1 MAGPL
6 YPDVPIAPGVPPV
19 LRLLDQQEQPEP
31 QLQSDSKEI
40 DRLAASQWGI
50 FTQGGR
56 PIVNADNVA
65 SIEDGVEYR
74 IADYPL
80 EEGGFE
86 SYNKVAT
93 PREIRVSMSKG
104 GTISDRQQF
113 LATLT
118 SLQSDLELYNVV
130 TPEQTFTDMNIT
142 GVRKSRNKDNG
153 ATMLTVEVMLQEVRV
168 TATAEVSA
176 SKEPAGADDVND
188 GSVQTK
194 DEVSEEDQGTANDG
208 KDIEEIG

>member
-19 LRLLDQQEQPEP
+19 LRLLDQFEQPEP
-31 QLQSDSKEI
+31 QLQSDSAEI

-65 SIEDGVEYR
+65 SVEDGVEYR
-74 IADYPL
+74 VADYPL
-80 EEGGFE
+80 EEGGYE

-93 PREIRVSMSKG
+93 PREIRVAMSKG

-113 LATLT
+113 LSTLRT
-118 SLQSDLELYNVV
+118 LEGDLEMYNVV
-130 TPEQTFTDMNIT
+130 TPEETFIDMNIT
-142 GVRKSRNKDNG
+142 GVRKSRTQANG
-153 ATMLTVEVMLQEVRV
+153 ASMLTVEVMLQEIRI

-176 SKEPAGADDVND
+176 SKEPSGADDVND

-194 DEVSEEDQGTANDG
+194 DETSEDDQGILG
-208 KDIEEIG
+208 EGEIG